1 MPCTELFAEQADG
14 YRASVL
20 PAGIPTVSVEAGVTF
35 GWARWADTSIGIDR
49 FGASAPGE
57 QAMAGLGITPVSR
70 RGGRRI
76 PPWNLNPRWMVR

>member
-1 MPCTELFAEQADG
+1 MPCTELFSEQADE

-35 GWARWADTSIGIDR
+35 GWARWADRSIGIDR

-57 QAMAGLGITPVSR
+57 QAMAGLGITPAAVVAAAESLL
-70 RGGRRI
+70 GT
-76 PPWNLNPRWMVR
+76 